1 MSSEHDK
8 YLFEHDGYKD
18 APFRLNSEL
27 VPVNRHDVEDKIRA
41 VWNTKDDLNAIY
53 RNMEYMDEDQM
64 MGAIDG
70 LAIFVDMRCDELF
83 KTFEAYMHNDQLS
96 KRNLSE
102 EIHEGFDA
110 LKRRLDR

>member
-1 MSSEHDK
+1 MSGDNDK

-18 APFRLNSEL
+18 APFKLNGEL
-27 VPVNRHDVEDKIRA
+27 VPISQSDLEAKIQA
-41 VWNTKDDLNAIY
+41 VWSTKDDLNAIL
-53 RNMEYMDEDQM
+53 RNIEHMDEDQM

-110 LKRRLDR
+110 LKKRIDR